1 MGDEW
6 GSSKG
11 GLSTLNR
18 ELAKHL
24 ARQPDVEVTVL
35 LPHYSERE
43 KQEADKCKVSL
54 ATPEPMPGFDS
65 IRGLSFP
72 SDALGEII
80 LGMISNAE
88 DFQ

>member
-24 ARQPDVEVTVL
+24 ARQSDVEVTVL
-35 LPHYSERE
+35 LLHNNEKER
-43 KQEADKCKVSL
+43 KEADEVNVRLAIPQAMSVSDRS
-54 ATPEPMPGFDS
+54 PH
-65 IRGLSFP
+65 
-72 SDALGEII
+72 EIVFS
-80 LGMISNAE
+80 LRCSRY
-88 DFQ
+88 